1 MRSKLLKKKKEKQ
14 ANCGIWLKRKD
25 KVNRIIIIMVKYTN
39 VLYIKRKQRW
49 VKKKA
54 LLCLNCW

>member
-39 VLYIKRKQRW
+39 VLYIKRKQEMG
-49 VKKKA
+49 
-54 LLCLNCW
+54 